1 MRDPFKQDNNPSTR
15 KKFLLWGS
23 TLLSAFAVMRIIKC
37 SQKKKSSSEKPT
49 TVKMLGQDGK
59 LVEVDISD
67 LACGNRKKVSDKEL
81 QNWVARK

>member
-1 MRDPFKQDNNPSTR
+1 MRDPFKQETTPSTR
-15 KKFLLWGS
+15 KSFLLWGAA
-23 TLLSAFAVMRIIKC
+23 LLSAFGAMRIIKC
-37 SQKKKSSSEKPT
+37 SQKKKEDGKPV

-59 LVEVDISD
+59 LVEVDVSD